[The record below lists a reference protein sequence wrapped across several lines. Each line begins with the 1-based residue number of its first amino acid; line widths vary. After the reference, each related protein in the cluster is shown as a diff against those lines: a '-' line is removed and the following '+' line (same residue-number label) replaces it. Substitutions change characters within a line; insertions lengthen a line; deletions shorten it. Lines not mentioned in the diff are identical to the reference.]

1 MPYSPECLVERFSEV
16 RVAPVP
22 CVGPTIWRRAACR
35 VYRWVMPDENA
46 VLEELMGNLREAS
59 GLLRASRRLLL
70 EHAMMDESRHLRL
83 AARLSEALEVTETA
97 SREARRLRDAG
108 QHRTSP

>member
-1 MPYSPECLVERFSEV
+1 MS
-16 RVAPVP
+16 
-22 CVGPTIWRRAACR
+22 
-35 VYRWVMPDENA
+35 DEDA
-46 VLEELMGNLREAS
+46 VLEELMGNLGEAS

-70 EHAMMDESRHLRL
+70 EHALADDPAYLRL

-97 SREARRLRDAG
+97 SREARRLRDAS